1 MKKTLFLIFIALL
14 LLSCQKEENNKIYE
28 YQVRLSEN
36 AFKPF
41 SCFGEKRTITITFIQ
56 KTLIDGILNSKVP
69 IIPKDVL
76 VEFDKTLFSDI
87 ETKVEGDQM
96 VLNITSNLNK
106 EDKIVNGDLRI
117 SYSTINGIKVEK
129 IPLIIDKGKLTFVYK
144 IHSEQNPFILPA
156 EGGKF
161 ELPFTCKKQTYLND
175 QFIEEGYSSLKGL
188 RFKTINTSNIWFL
201 TVRKDGEKIG
211 FYKFT
216 FVGEGPY
223 NQRTKPEC
231 YFNIYIHDADVV
243 ADNPP
248 EIFRQDFIQPQ
259 TPGEDYY
266 IPSRASYKHGT
277 FDF

>member
-1 MKKTLFLIFIALL
+1 ML
-14 LLSCQKEENNKIYE
+14 
-28 YQVRLSEN
+28 
-36 AFKPF
+36 
-41 SCFGEKRTITITFIQ
+41 
-56 KTLIDGILNSKVP
+56 
-69 IIPKDVL
+69 
-76 VEFDKTLFSDI
+76 
-87 ETKVEGDQM
+87 
-96 VLNITSNLNK
+96 
-106 EDKIVNGDLRI
+106 NGDLRI

-129 IPLIIDKGKLTFVYK
+129 IPLIIDKGKLTFLYK
-144 IHSEQNPFILPA
+144 IQSEQNPFILPA

-161 ELPFTCKKQTYLND
+161 ELPFTCKKQTYLNG
-175 QFIEEGYSSLKGL
+175 QFIEERYSTLQGL
-188 RFKTINTSNIWFL
+188 RFKTISTGNIWFL

-223 NQRTKPEC
+223 NQKREPEC

-248 EIFRQDFIQPQ
+248 EIFRQDFMQPQ

>member
-1 MKKTLFLIFIALL
+1 MKKTFILLYISLI

-28 YQVRLSEN
+28 YQVLPSEN

-41 SCFGEKRTITITFIQ
+41 SCFGEKRTITVTIIQ
-56 KTLIDGILNSKVP
+56 KTLIDDILDSEVP

-76 VEFDKTLFSDI
+76 VEFDKALFSDI
-87 ETKVEGDQM
+87 ETKVEGVQ
-96 VLNITSNLNK
+96 VILNITSNINK
-106 EDKIVNGDLRI
+106 KDKMLNGDLRI

-129 IPLIIDKGKLTFVYK
+129 IPLIIDKGKLTFLYK
-144 IHSEQNPFILPA
+144 IQSEQNPFILPA

-161 ELPFTCKKQTYLND
+161 ELPFTCKKQTYLNG
-175 QFIEEGYSSLKGL
+175 QFIEERYSTLQGL
-188 RFKTINTSNIWFL
+188 RFKTISTGNIWFL

-211 FYKFT
+211 FYKFS

-223 NQRTKPEC
+223 NQKTDPEC
-231 YFNIYIHDADVV
+231 YFNIYTHDADLITG
-243 ADNPP
+243 NPA

-259 TPGEDYY
+259 TLGEEYY
-266 IPSRASYKHGT
+266 KLPRSSYKHGT